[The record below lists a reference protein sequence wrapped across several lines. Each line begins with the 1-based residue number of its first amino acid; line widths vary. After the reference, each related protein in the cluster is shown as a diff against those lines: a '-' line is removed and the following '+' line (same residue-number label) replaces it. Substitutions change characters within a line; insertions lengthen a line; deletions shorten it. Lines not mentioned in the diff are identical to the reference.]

1 MFRLLIY
8 ILSLLLAYV
17 SLAEATPVKI
27 ELHGL
32 QVIETKTNGS
42 AWDAGFGTMLLPDL
56 VVSIYQGERLIWATN
71 KVSNRFEIS
80 RILTSPTLQLD
91 HTLPVRIEV
100 IDKDL
105 QADDLIERFTL
116 KLEDLSSKQFQKLSL
131 TGKSV
136 IKLNLLI
143 KHTPSQTP

>member
-1 MFRLLIY
+1 MY
-8 ILSLLLAYV
+8 IMPLLLVYV
-17 SLAEATPVKI
+17 NLVNAIPVKI